1 MKNVI
6 DFFLFHEDEA
16 ATLQTIKSVQESPLI
31 HHIYVFHQGVKPSFK
46 LPEHCYFSKTDR
58 ITSSKTLK
66 LIYKWAQMNYLCIYL
81 KTTPLALGYK
91 ALERMVQYLER
102 PDADMTYSDFNE
114 IKGGILQKHPVI
126 DYQEGSLRDDFDFG
140 SLLTFKRDA
149 FRKAFTSTEDFQY
162 AGLYYLRLRLKSLIH
177 IHEYLYTEMEMDVRK
192 SGEKQF
198 DYVDPRNRA
207 VQIEMEKACTIFLK
221 EVNALLPPQ
230 HRKVNFESQSFDME
244 ASVIIPVR
252 NRVRTIEDAVRS
264 ALDQET
270 NFKYNVIVVD
280 NHSTDGTT
288 DILNYF
294 HHNERLVHIIPERDD
309 LGIGGCWDLAINH
322 PNCGRFAVQLDS
334 DDLYSGPDTLQK
346 IVDKFYEEQ
355 CGMVIG
361 SYRMTDFQLNTLPPG
376 VIDHKEWTDENGHNN
391 ALRVNG
397 LGAPRA
403 FYTPLLR
410 SIGMPNVSYGEDYAV
425 GLAISRNYHIG
436 RIYEPVYLCRRWEGN
451 SDSSLSIEKLNANN
465 TYKDSIRT
473 REFLIRQSISH
484 EQWKKTNLDN
494 FFPEQLEKW
503 DLAAKNY
510 EALKNVQKRTIAI
523 DGFDVTVQF
532 NPARMGSTGAKLDKK
547 TIAERPCFL
556 CEENRPKEQ
565 ITLNKMKGEFN
576 VLLNPF
582 PILPHHLTIAYYK
595 HEAQTLHRLPSHLES
610 IYDKLTSSYA
620 VFYNGAK
627 CGASAPDHFHFQ
639 AVSKNEIP
647 LIKWYEEAMLQKE
660 SFHQGKNITF
670 YAIKNYICPL
680 FSIEYNN
687 NTLDS
692 YKINRFLRSLPYR
705 DDELEA
711 RFNIIAWRKK
721 ANTNIII
728 IPRRLHRPDCY
739 YMEGDQQMM
748 ISPGA
753 LDMAGVIVTARK
765 EDYERL
771 TADKIKEIFA
781 VCGLDVESID
791 QIIEK
796 FKKKI

>member
-1 MKNVI
+1 
-6 DFFLFHEDEA
+6 
-16 ATLQTIKSVQESPLI
+16 
-31 HHIYVFHQGVKPSFK
+31 
-46 LPEHCYFSKTDR
+46 
-58 ITSSKTLK
+58 
-66 LIYKWAQMNYLCIYL
+66 
-81 KTTPLALGYK
+81 
-91 ALERMVQYLER
+91 
-102 PDADMTYSDFNE
+102 
-114 IKGGILQKHPVI
+114 
-126 DYQEGSLRDDFDFG
+126 
-140 SLLTFKRDA
+140 
-149 FRKAFTSTEDFQY
+149 
-162 AGLYYLRLRLKSLIH
+162 
-177 IHEYLYTEMEMDVRK
+177 
-192 SGEKQF
+192 
-198 DYVDPRNRA
+198 
-207 VQIEMEKACTIFLK
+207 
-221 EVNALLPPQ
+221 
-230 HRKVNFESQSFDME
+230 ME

-288 DILNYF
+288 DILNHF

-322 PNCGRFAVQLDS
+322 PKCGRFAVQLDS

-473 REFLIRQSISH
+473 REFIIRQSISH
-484 EQWKKTNLDN
+484 EQWKKTNLDS
-494 FFPEQLEKW
+494 FFPEQLKKW
-503 DLAAKNY
+503 NLAAKNY
-510 EALKNVQKRTIAI
+510 EALKNVQKRTITI

-532 NPARMGSTGAKLDKK
+532 NPARMGSTGAKLDKR

-565 ITLNKMKGEFN
+565 ITLNKKSDEFDI
-576 VLLNPF
+576 LINPF

-595 HEAQTLHRLPSHLES
+595 HEVQALHRLTSHLES
-610 IYDKLTSSYA
+610 IYNKLTSSYA

-639 AVSKNEIP
+639 AVPKNEIP

-660 SFHQGKNITF
+660 PFHQGKNITF

-692 YKINRFLRSLPYR
+692 YKINRFLRSLPYH

-781 VCGLDVESID
+781 VCGLNVESID